1 MILFFLSI
9 PVSQISTRTNHIGI
23 SSDNPTA
30 TIETRYVWTGF
41 WKVTGKP
48 RDLDSTP
55 LVCQAGNGLDDD
67 GRDAAGGVVGEAG
80 EEDEGGADDAHR
92 GVPSYQ
98 LLTWLEAET
107 QYISTAD
114 GSPKLVS
121 QSWPG
126 HVHEICTPGSGW
138 NGSTQGRGYSHVV
151 LDKVLGITLV

>member
-9 PVSQISTRTNHIGI
+9 PVSQISTRTNHIGL

-67 GRDAAGGVVGEAG
+67 GRDAAGGEGGEAG

-107 QYISTAD
+107 LYISILDPLLTTPQNLCHSTGLVTSMKFVLLALVRMEVHKEEDTA
-114 GSPKLVS
+114 
-121 QSWPG
+121 
-126 HVHEICTPGSGW
+126 
-138 NGSTQGRGYSHVV
+138 
-151 LDKVLGITLV
+151 TLY